1 MINDITKDISVIYD
15 RIISKLTNYIN
26 NSNNNQKLV
35 LEVLKSIDNFI
46 RTKLPKEN
54 ITLNNII
61 IRDKISSLKEPQ
73 ILFPD
78 CNEENNYC
86 HDKNLYESLIKEPE
100 PISSKQYFIIK
111 LKRKIKEQHEQ
122 NKIRE
127 LGYLERICNLQKRLN
142 ILETN
147 NLINKSKDIPNENED
162 KKYDFLNKSKIRV
175 LLNSSDKKKPVSFS
189 QEKNGGKKYNKTFSN
204 NENQKAKQI
213 SIKIKEINIES
224 LNNFSL
230 LIKDLHK
237 YISSLIYMEPDSK
250 KNMALN
256 WSINFLLQNSK
267 KIEENLKDNY
277 SFIED
282 TEKEINS
289 LIDTYKYDELA
300 TCLSGFNTCQ
310 IKQELNEMSLLKL
323 RKIDTNNIVTKI
335 INQFPVYIKIETK
348 EQVTKTK
355 DNNINVKL
363 NVDIRIAKSKEKKK
377 IVDSKDIY
385 VNEKHNFKIYKTI
398 DSFTKFFD
406 LIQDQKICQYTFDSK
421 DNEGNSKDKK
431 DIYDYIKNINLPE
444 RTTAFLNTTL
454 KETVSDML
462 YTEKTNKT
470 KIPSILTKINKKIIG
485 EIYTQFKKYLPNEKD
500 NELSL
505 KTQSLSWTD
514 INNFINDEYHL
525 YDCIVSFIIKCLQK
539 FENKKI
545 SNFK

>member
-175 LLNSSDKKKPVSFS
+175 LLNSSDKKS
-189 QEKNGGKKYNKTFSN
+189 QFLLAKKKM
-204 NENQKAKQI
+204 EVK
-213 SIKIKEINIES
+213 SIIKRFLIMKIKKRNK
-224 LNNFSL
+224 LVL
-230 LIKDLHK
+230 K
-237 YISSLIYMEPDSK
+237 
-250 KNMALN
+250 
-256 WSINFLLQNSK
+256 SK
-267 KIEENLKDNY
+267 KI
-277 SFIED
+277 
-282 TEKEINS
+282 IN
-289 LIDTYKYDELA
+289 
-300 TCLSGFNTCQ
+300 
-310 IKQELNEMSLLKL
+310 
-323 RKIDTNNIVTKI
+323 
-335 INQFPVYIKIETK
+335 
-348 EQVTKTK
+348 
-355 DNNINVKL
+355 
-363 NVDIRIAKSKEKKK
+363 
-377 IVDSKDIY
+377 
-385 VNEKHNFKIYKTI
+385 
-398 DSFTKFFD
+398 
-406 LIQDQKICQYTFDSK
+406 
-421 DNEGNSKDKK
+421 
-431 DIYDYIKNINLPE
+431 
-444 RTTAFLNTTL
+444 
-454 KETVSDML
+454 
-462 YTEKTNKT
+462 
-470 KIPSILTKINKKIIG
+470 
-485 EIYTQFKKYLPNEKD
+485 
-500 NELSL
+500 
-505 KTQSLSWTD
+505 
-514 INNFINDEYHL
+514 
-525 YDCIVSFIIKCLQK
+525 
-539 FENKKI
+539 
-545 SNFK
+545 